1 VWCIEVA
8 VQAPKRIAP
17 DLRSNISELI
27 AIMRL
32 FRSGIV
38 MSGVVLK
45 YYETGKRFSYISAS
59 QRLALISTVG
69 DPSVSLDV
77 MK

>member
-1 VWCIEVA
+1 
-8 VQAPKRIAP
+8 
-17 DLRSNISELI
+17 
-27 AIMRL
+27 
-32 FRSGIV
+32 